1 MKTCTMV
8 GSGLPKSPMA
18 SPFIIIKKKDGTLQP
33 VQDYR
38 KLNEMTIK
46 NQYLLPLIQ
55 ELIDKL
61 KQSQHFTKV
70 DVRWG
75 YNNIQIVEGR

>member
-1 MKTCTMV
+1 
-8 GSGLPKSPMA
+8 MA
-18 SPFIIIKKKDGTLQP
+18 SPFFFIKKKDGSLRP

-38 KLNEMTIK
+38 KLNEMTVK
-46 NQYLLPLIQ
+46 NRYPLPLIQ

-75 YNNIQIVEGR
+75 YNTPYPSCRLPGRQTRQQ